1 MLHKVKVTGE
11 WYVYVDSNDLVDPE
25 DDSEIEYLAIN
36 SVNVHDEAE
45 WEAEVIKPKVES
57 EDEKHVS

>member
-25 DDSEIEYLAIN
+25 DESEIEYLAIN
-36 SVNVHDEAE
+36 SVNVHDEAD
-45 WEAEVIKPKVES
+45 WEAEVIEPKDVSVGEQ
-57 EDEKHVS
+57 HVS